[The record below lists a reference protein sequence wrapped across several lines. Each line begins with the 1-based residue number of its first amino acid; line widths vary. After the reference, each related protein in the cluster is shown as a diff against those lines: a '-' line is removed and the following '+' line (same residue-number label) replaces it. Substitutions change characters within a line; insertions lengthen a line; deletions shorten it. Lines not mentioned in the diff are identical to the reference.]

1 MRIFPA
7 LILGLAILG
16 APSGAGAQQG
26 QRFRPV
32 AIMDPTGFERPMPA
46 AHIMVP
52 VGWQAQGGV
61 RWNPQAPCQSDVV
74 QHQWS
79 ASDST
84 GLFAVEILPTT
95 GWQWSTLPYPL
106 PGCDNL
112 MVRSVQEYLQAVV
125 QVMRPGATML
135 DFRARPD
142 LVAEM
147 APVAASMQSGDPNR
161 RSWFEAGDILIGYQG
176 PSGPMRELI
185 GAVIIFNV
193 MRMPGLQGTDE
204 FVMGVSLPSFAAR
217 APEGRLDFQL
227 AETIRRSLKPDPEW
241 SRRRQEGQRAVAEIN
256 ARGARDRARQN
267 ANAQARLGQTYSE
280 IGDIINNGYKERQVM
295 IDRGQESWSLMTRE
309 QEVYR
314 DPMASGGQVELPN
327 TYNHA
332 WRLQDGTYMMTDN
345 PNLNPNVD
353 MGVNAERLQRAR

>member
-1 MRIFPA
+1 MRIFPTLLA
-7 LILGLAILG
+7 GLLVFGSASV
-16 APSGAGAQQG
+16 AAAQQA

-32 AIMDPTGFERPMPA
+32 AIMDPSGFERPMPA
-46 AHIMVP
+46 AHIMIP
-52 VGWQAQGGV
+52 ADWQAQGGV

-79 ASDST
+79 ATDPS
-84 GLFAVEILPTT
+84 GRFGVEVLPTT
-95 GWQWSTLPYPL
+95 GRQWSTLPYPL

-112 MVRSVQEYLQAVV
+112 MVRSVQEYLQALV
-125 QVMRPGATML
+125 QVMRQGATVL
-135 DFRARPD
+135 DFRPRPD
-142 LVAEM
+142 LVAEL
-147 APVAASMQSGDPNR
+147 APVAGAMQAGDPNR
-161 RSWFEAGDILIGYQG
+161 RSWFEVGDILIGYQG
-176 PSGPMRELI
+176 PSGPMREMI
-185 GAVIIFNV
+185 GAVVLFNV
-193 MRMPGLQGTDE
+193 MQMPGLQGTDA
-204 FVMGVSLPSFAAR
+204 FVMGISLPSFAAR
-217 APEGRLDFQL
+217 APEGQLDFQL
-227 AETIRRSLKPDPEW
+227 ADTIRRSFKPDPEW
-241 SRRRQEGQRAVAEIN
+241 SMRRQEGQRAVAEIN

-267 ANAQARLGQTYSE
+267 AEAQARIGRTYGE
-280 IGDIINNGYKERQVM
+280 IGDIINQGYKDRQAM

-353 MGVNAERLQRAR
+353 MGVAAERLQRAR